1 MAISLQ
7 RLVTFAHLCVYV
19 INIFFFVSC
28 YYRICPSNLL
38 LVCFLSIVGL
48 EKLLDWG
55 GEHLRRFIKD
65 RDDELGDLIAFTL
78 NKYIQL
84 VSE

>member
-1 MAISLQ
+1 
-7 RLVTFAHLCVYV
+7 
-19 INIFFFVSC
+19 
-28 YYRICPSNLL
+28 
-38 LVCFLSIVGL
+38 VCFLSIVGL